1 MKDSLVTSSSRA
13 QTGTT
18 CKMVSARISSRFE
31 KKCNNQMNNDIII
44 IAVIY
49 KVRKTE
55 KVRKKLKKLILEP
68 HWTHL
73 KLLKFKDVHAS
84 LKRLAPKKLFNGAL
98 FEINEQQ
105 CLMLACF
112 FNTANEHF
120 VCFYNFLN
128 TSSDPTNL

>member
-1 MKDSLVTSSSRA
+1 
-13 QTGTT
+13 
-18 CKMVSARISSRFE
+18 
-31 KKCNNQMNNDIII
+31 MNNDIII

-55 KVRKKLKKLILEP
+55 KVRKILKHILEP

-73 KLLKFKDVHAS
+73 KLLKFKDVHVS
-84 LKRLAPKKLFNGAL
+84 LKRLAPKKLFKGAL

-112 FNTANEHF
+112 FNAATEHF

>member
-18 CKMVSARISSRFE
+18 CKIVSARILSRFE
-31 KKCNNQMNNDIII
+31 KKCNNQMNNGIII

-73 KLLKFKDVHAS
+73 KLLKFKDVRAS
-84 LKRLAPKKLFNGAL
+84 LKRLAPKKLLNCAV

-105 CLMLACF
+105 CLMLAFF
-112 FNTANEHF
+112 FNN
-120 VCFYNFLN
+120 
-128 TSSDPTNL
+128 

>member
-18 CKMVSARISSRFE
+18 CKIVSARISSRFE

-55 KVRKKLKKLILEP
+55 KVRKKLKK
-68 HWTHL
+68 THTGTPL
-73 KLLKFKDVHAS
+73 DTSKITEIQRCSRLVKETRA
-84 LKRLAPKKLFNGAL
+84 KRA
-98 FEINEQQ
+98 I
-105 CLMLACF
+105 
-112 FNTANEHF
+112 
-120 VCFYNFLN
+120 
-128 TSSDPTNL
+128 